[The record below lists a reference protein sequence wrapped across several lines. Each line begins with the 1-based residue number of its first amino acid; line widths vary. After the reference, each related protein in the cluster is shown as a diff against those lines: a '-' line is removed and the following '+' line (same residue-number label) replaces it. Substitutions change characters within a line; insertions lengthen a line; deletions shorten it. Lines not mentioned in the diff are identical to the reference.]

1 MLVFFLRKQF
11 ISENRCGRHSVKY
24 IEQCIKLHVVKMVIS
39 NTSKTK
45 SKPKI
50 KPKPQNSTLPVL
62 CRIQFQ
68 GLWGDGE
75 KTTKTLPTKCKVP

>member
-1 MLVFFLRKQF
+1 
-11 ISENRCGRHSVKY
+11 
-24 IEQCIKLHVVKMVIS
+24 MVIS